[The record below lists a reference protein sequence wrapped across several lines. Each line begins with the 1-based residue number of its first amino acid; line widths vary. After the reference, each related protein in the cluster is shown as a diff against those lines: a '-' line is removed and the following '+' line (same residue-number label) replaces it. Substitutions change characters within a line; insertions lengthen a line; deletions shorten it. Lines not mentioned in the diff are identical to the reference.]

1 MAHSLDA
8 RATPVSNG
16 HHRACSG
23 ARRTQCQVRR
33 GDDAV
38 GLASVWLSGGL
49 ARWRHWAG
57 RRSRSM
63 RAEGGRWPW
72 SLAYRT

>member
-1 MAHSLDA
+1 M
-8 RATPVSNG
+8 
-16 HHRACSG
+16 SG
-23 ARRTQCQVRR
+23 PP
-33 GDDAV
+33 GENDAV

-49 ARWRHWAG
+49 ARWRRWAG
-57 RRSRSM
+57 RRSRGM